1 MILGALLAF
10 LWFNIHPAR
19 LFMGDTGAM
28 ALGVTLGV
36 VAMLTNSALLLPVI
50 GFVFV
55 LESASVILQLTWRKL
70 FRKKLF
76 KSAPFHHHL
85 EAVGWPEPQIVMRL
99 WVVSMVTAALGVS
112 LALLDAL
119 T

>member
-1 MILGALLAF
+1 MS
-10 LWFNIHPAR
+10 
-19 LFMGDTGAM
+19 
-28 ALGVTLGV
+28 LGVVLGI
-36 VAMLTNSALLLPVI
+36 VAMLTNTALLLPI
-50 GFVFV
+50 FGFLLVV
-55 LESASVILQLTWRKL
+55 ESASVIIQVFSKKIWGRKV
-70 FRKKLF
+70 FR
-76 KSAPFHHHL
+76 STPFHHHL